1 VGLIAALAT
10 MAVTT
15 AGFLRKCCPSDVF
28 GAIRLAEAADD
39 ADCPLFLAEFDRAS
53 REASEY
59 GADADVNDAPDGRAR
74 LLFFGMIV
82 WARLGDDLTTHYFTF
97 VVAGCVG

>member
-1 VGLIAALAT
+1 

-39 ADCPLFLAEFDRAS
+39 ADCPLLLAEEL
-53 REASEY
+53 EALRDAREY
-59 GADADVNDAPDGRAR
+59 GADAADDDAPDGRAR
-74 LLFFGMIV
+74 LPMFFGMM
-82 WARLGDDLTTHYFTF
+82 
-97 VVAGCVG
+97 